1 MKMFVFAK
9 MMVFLFFAQLPGLKC
24 HLKEMKEVHTKKKVE
39 LRTAEHPILFVGRLR
54 IVNSSFNIEHQIVTL
69 NNDCDCK

>member
-1 MKMFVFAK
+1 MDRR
-9 MMVFLFFAQLPGLKC
+9 L
-24 HLKEMKEVHTKKKVE
+24 EMPFERDEGSSCKKRVE

-69 NNDCDCK
+69 NNDRDCK